1 MVDESSIRQILG
13 NIEALKPVADTL
25 RADEDLFAKGL
36 TSFDSVQLMLALEE
50 HFDIE
55 FPDHL
60 LNRKSF
66 SSIDNIRETVESL
79 LVGEAA

>member
-1 MVDESSIRQILG
+1 MVGDSSIRQILG
-13 NIEALKPVADTL
+13 NIEALKAVADTL

-50 HFDIE
+50 RFDIE